1 MKKILSILGL
11 ATLMTLNYIITQQTQ
26 TVMQEQDQIMIELKE
41 KKEQKKIEPIEG
53 VIKNNTIIPGLN
65 GKEIDVNE
73 SYKQLKK
80 IGKYNENY
88 IKYKEIKPQKTIDQ
102 QFQKYIIKGNPQ
114 KNTIS
119 LIFLIK
125 ANDNINQ
132 TLNILKKTN
141 TKATFFIEYRWIK
154 EHPKEIKKLKQLGN
168 TINPLNQKQNYEQKE
183 LSLKDTK
190 YCYTE
195 NENQKNLK
203 ICSKQKHY
211 TIKPNI
217 KAQSL
222 KQIKEKIEPGSLIT
236 ITTDKELELIINY
249 IKTKGYNIETL
260 EQHLSEKNA
269 N

>member
-11 ATLMTLNYIITQQTQ
+11 TTLMALNYAITQQTQ
-26 TVMQEQDQIMIELKE
+26 TVMQEQDQIMIEIKE

-53 VIKNNTIIPGLN
+53 VIENNTIIPGLN

-80 IGKYNENY
+80 IGKYNEKY
-88 IKYKEIKPQKTIDQ
+88 LKYKEIKPEKTIENQ
-102 QFQKYIIKGNPQ
+102 YQKYIIKGNPE

-119 LIFLIK
+119 LIFLVK
-125 ANDNINQ
+125 ENDNINQ
-132 TLNILKKTN
+132 IINILEKTN
-141 TKATFFIEYRWIK
+141 TKATFFIEYNWMK
-154 EHPKEIKKLKQLGN
+154 QHPEEIKKIKQLEN
-168 TINPLNQKQNYEQKE
+168 TINPLNKNQNYQQKE
-183 LSLKDTK
+183 LLQKDTK
-190 YCYTE
+190 YCYAEKE
-195 NENQKNLK
+195 NKENLK

-217 KAQSL
+217 IAQSL

-236 ITTDKELELIINY
+236 IKTDKELELIINY
-249 IKTKGYNIETL
+249 IKTKGYNIEPL
-260 EQHLSEKNA
+260 EQHLSEKNT